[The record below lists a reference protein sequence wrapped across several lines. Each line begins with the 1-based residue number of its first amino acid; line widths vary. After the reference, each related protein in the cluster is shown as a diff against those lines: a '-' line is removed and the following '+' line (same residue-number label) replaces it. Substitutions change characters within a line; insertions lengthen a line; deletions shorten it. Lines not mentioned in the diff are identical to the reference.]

1 MAKLTLK
8 EIENS
13 FYNIYEEHE
22 YIKNVDL
29 KATGMEYIIP
39 LIVKENLEINKKDI
53 RISWEGVIGEYCIY
67 IKNKWSGYVED
78 WHFSGY
84 SSYEAYYNNNIEK

>member
-29 KATGMEYIIP
+29 KATGMEY
-39 LIVKENLEINKKDI
+39 
-53 RISWEGVIGEYCIY
+53 YQ
-67 IKNKWSGYVED
+67 
-78 WHFSGY
+78 
-84 SSYEAYYNNNIEK
+84 YNNLD

>member
-13 FYNIYEEHE
+13 FYNIYKEHE

-67 IKNKWSGYVED
+67 INKKWSGYIE
-78 WHFSGY
+78 WHHFEGLSENEY
-84 SSYEAYYNNNIEK
+84 YQYNNLD

>member
-67 IKNKWSGYVED
+67 INNKWSGYIE
-78 WHFSGY
+78 WHHFEGFSENEY
-84 SSYEAYYNNNIEK
+84 YQYNNLD

>member
-67 IKNKWSGYVED
+67 INNKWSGYIE
-78 WHFSGY
+78 WHHFEGLAENKY
-84 SSYEAYYNNNIEK
+84 YQYNNLD